1 MLPQL
6 PEKPYHRQRGFI
18 GKRSVVVSTKQKPSP
33 TLPKRA
39 PDPAVQTHI
48 MIPLPNYTLSTV
60 CPACNAPTVRRAC
73 KVRCERCGF
82 MWDCSEL

>member
-1 MLPQL
+1 MTKKSKPVSKIALPAA
-6 PEKPYHRQRGFI
+6 PIYK
-18 GKRSVVVSTKQKPSP
+18 VMSP
-33 TLPKRA
+33 PL
-39 PDPAVQTHI
+39 
-48 MIPLPNYTLSTV
+48 PLPNYTLSTV

>member
-1 MLPQL
+1 MTDAPQPPRNQDTTQNPQTTPTIPDVPQRPILPL
-6 PEKPYHRQRGFI
+6 
-18 GKRSVVVSTKQKPSP
+18 S
-33 TLPKRA
+33 
-39 PDPAVQTHI
+39 
-48 MIPLPNYTLSTV
+48 NYTLSTV

>member
-1 MLPQL
+1 MTKRKPVVKPKPQ
-6 PEKPYHRQRGFI
+6 
-18 GKRSVVVSTKQKPSP
+18 T
-33 TLPKRA
+33 
-39 PDPAVQTHI
+39 PAASSYTV
-48 MIPLPNYTLSTV
+48 MMPPLPLPNYSLSTV

>member
-1 MLPQL
+1 M
-6 PEKPYHRQRGFI
+6 
-18 GKRSVVVSTKQKPSP
+18 SP
-33 TLPKRA
+33 NPK
-39 PDPAVQTHI
+39 PDPHAKPAATPESTPAESPRI
-48 MIPLPNYTLSTV
+48 ALPLPNYTLSTV